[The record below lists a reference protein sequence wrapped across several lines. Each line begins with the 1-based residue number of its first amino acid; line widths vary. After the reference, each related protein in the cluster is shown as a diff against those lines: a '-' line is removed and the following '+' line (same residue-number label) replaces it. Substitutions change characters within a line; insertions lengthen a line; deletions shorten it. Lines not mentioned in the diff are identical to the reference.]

1 MVHDPTGVGASQAP
15 ERQLHEALQR
25 TKGAVS
31 DALVGCVVASR
42 RKRVRG
48 IFGQAMGWCWTHL
61 LSLPLKPSPEAP

>member
-48 IFGQAMGWCWTHL
+48 IFGQAMG
-61 LSLPLKPSPEAP
+61 